1 MSDERLQ
8 ILRMIEEKQLTPDEG
23 IQLLEALSAGEE
35 VALEQTDTENEGEPA
50 SLPPVSKTPPAQS
63 ELLEEATAAY
73 PAPPD
78 WATFGHLWLIP
89 LAVGG
94 VLSAVGLGLVL
105 LIQVASQGSFFL
117 VCGWMPLLAGLATI
131 ALAFWSRTARW
142 LHIRIR
148 GEQRISLSFPLPLR
162 LAGWILRLVRPF
174 VPQLEETGLDEVIL
188 SLDEGLAGEGGFYV
202 DVQDDEDGER
212 VQVYIG

>member
-8 ILRMIEEKQLTPDEG
+8 ILRMIKEGQITPDEG
-23 IQLLEALSAGEE
+23 IRLLEALSGVVEGAGEK
-35 VALEQTDTENEGEPA
+35 VA
-50 SLPPVSKTPPAQS
+50 SLPPITEIPPAES
-63 ELLEEATAAY
+63 EWPEEPATAYA
-73 PAPPD
+73 APPD
-78 WATFGHLWLIP
+78 WAGFRHLWLIP

-94 VLSAVGLGLVL
+94 VLSAVGLGLVVL
-105 LIQVASQGSFFL
+105 VGPGSFFL
-117 VCGWMPLLAGLATI
+117 VCGLLPLLLGLAVVG
-131 ALAFWSRTARW
+131 LAFWSRTARW

-162 LAGWILRLVRPF
+162 LTGLILRLVRPY

-188 SLDEGLAGEGGFYV
+188 SLDESLSGEGGFYV
-202 DVQDDEDGER
+202 DVQDDEEGER